1 MYTVDLYLRVR
12 LACHV
17 DGLSQRE
24 AASRFGIARETVR
37 KMLRHSEPPGYR
49 RRQPPKRPK
58 LAPFTDIIDRIL
70 EEDRTVHRK
79 QHHTAKRIFERLR
92 DEHGFTGKETIVKDY
107 VRERRLRRRE
117 MFVPLSHPP
126 GHAQAD
132 FGEADAII
140 AGVKYRA
147 HFSLPHS
154 DACFVAAYPAAT
166 TEAWLDGHNRAFV
179 FFGGVPQS
187 ILYDNDK
194 CLVSRILSDGT
205 RQRTRAFSGLQSHYL
220 FEDRYGRPGKGNDKG
235 NVEGVVGYARR
246 NFMTPLPRFAS
257 WDAFNGHLEEQ
268 CRNRQGNVLRGH
280 RESIGERFVRDREAL
295 KRPLPAPFD
304 ACDKQG
310 TRVNSLSLVRY
321 RTNDYS
327 VPVAYGHQEVWI
339 RGYVHEVVIGCG
351 AGIIARHPRSCDRED
366 MVFDPIHYLPLLE
379 HKIGA
384 LDQAAPLAGWE
395 LPDAFP
401 TLRRLLEARMGKAGK
416 REYVQVLR
424 LVETF
429 DLEVLH
435 GAVKDALRLGAI
447 GYDAVKHLV
456 LCRIERRPPKLDL
469 DIYPYLP
476 RANVDHGRRQLYEL
490 VGWRRVMTDTPQVL
504 LAHHLKTL
512 KLPTF
517 LREYDKLARQCA
529 TEGADHVRYLV
540 RLTELELIDRE
551 RRMVERRIRQA
562 RFPAVKSLPSQACCA
577 CPAGQR
583 ISFDFKALASLNK
596 MLVLELARCEY
607 VERRENIIALGNSG
621 TGKTHIAL
629 GLGLAA
635 CQKGLSV
642 GFLTTAALVHEL
654 MEARDEKRLL
664 RLQKQL
670 AKYHLLIID
679 ELGFVPLSKTGAE
692 LLFEVFSQRYERGSI
707 LVTCNL
713 PFDEWTEIFGSERL
727 TGALLDR
734 LTHHVHILEMNGES
748 YRLNQSQKR
757 RKSPKIPA

>member
-1 MYTVDLYLRVR
+1 MTNVNLHQIWVEQCVAAETIKLRYGLKAAFDYAVAEKLLNFAEAAAQHPEFGRELPRFVSRVR
-12 LACHV
+12 QMFTAQELVVHLA
-17 DGLSQRE
+17 
-24 AASRFGIARETVR
+24 
-37 KMLRHSEPPGYR
+37 
-49 RRQPPKRPK
+49 
-58 LAPFTDIIDRIL
+58 RI
-70 EEDRTVHRK
+70 E
-79 QHHTAKRIFERLR
+79 
-92 DEHGFTGKETIVKDY
+92 
-107 VRERRLRRRE
+107 RERRENDLAAME
-117 MFVPLSHPP
+117 
-126 GHAQAD
+126 D
-132 FGEADAII
+132 DEAP
-140 AGVKYRA
+140 
-147 HFSLPHS
+147 FEN
-154 DACFVAAYPAAT
+154 PAAAL
-166 TEAWLDGHNRAFV
+166 ER
-179 FFGGVPQS
+179 
-187 ILYDNDK
+187 
-194 CLVSRILSDGT
+194 T

-246 NFMTPLPRFAS
+246 NFMTPLPRFAN

-351 AGIIARHPRSCDRED
+351 AGIIARHPRSYDRED

-476 RANVDHGRRQLYEL
+476 RANV
-490 VGWRRVMTDTPQVL
+490 
-504 LAHHLKTL
+504 A
-512 KLPTF
+512 
-517 LREYDKLARQCA
+517 
-529 TEGADHVRYLV
+529 
-540 RLTELELIDRE
+540 
-551 RRMVERRIRQA
+551 
-562 RFPAVKSLPSQACCA
+562 
-577 CPAGQR
+577 
-583 ISFDFKALASLNK
+583 
-596 MLVLELARCEY
+596 
-607 VERRENIIALGNSG
+607 
-621 TGKTHIAL
+621 
-629 GLGLAA
+629 
-635 CQKGLSV
+635 
-642 GFLTTAALVHEL
+642 TTAAASY
-654 MEARDEKRLL
+654 MSLL
-664 RLQKQL
+664 
-670 AKYHLLIID
+670 
-679 ELGFVPLSKTGAE
+679 GGGA
-692 LLFEVFSQRYERGSI
+692 S
-707 LVTCNL
+707 
-713 PFDEWTEIFGSERL
+713 
-727 TGALLDR
+727 
-734 LTHHVHILEMNGES
+734 
-748 YRLNQSQKR
+748 
-757 RKSPKIPA
+757 

>member
-24 AASRFGIARETVR
+24 AASRFGIARATVR

-58 LAPFTDIIDRIL
+58 LAPFADIIDRIL

-132 FGEADAII
+132 FGAADAII

-147 HFSLPHS
+147 HFFVMTLPHS

-194 CLVSRILSDGT
+194 CLVSRIL
-205 RQRTRAFSGLQSHYL
+205 
-220 FEDRYGRPGKGNDKG
+220 
-235 NVEGVVGYARR
+235 
-246 NFMTPLPRFAS
+246 
-257 WDAFNGHLEEQ
+257 
-268 CRNRQGNVLRGH
+268 
-280 RESIGERFVRDREAL
+280 
-295 KRPLPAPFD
+295 
-304 ACDKQG
+304 
-310 TRVNSLSLVRY
+310 RY

-351 AGIIARHPRSCDRED
+351 AGIIARHPRSYDRED

-476 RANVDHGRRQLYEL
+476 RANV
-490 VGWRRVMTDTPQVL
+490 
-504 LAHHLKTL
+504 A
-512 KLPTF
+512 
-517 LREYDKLARQCA
+517 
-529 TEGADHVRYLV
+529 
-540 RLTELELIDRE
+540 
-551 RRMVERRIRQA
+551 
-562 RFPAVKSLPSQACCA
+562 
-577 CPAGQR
+577 
-583 ISFDFKALASLNK
+583 
-596 MLVLELARCEY
+596 
-607 VERRENIIALGNSG
+607 
-621 TGKTHIAL
+621 
-629 GLGLAA
+629 
-635 CQKGLSV
+635 
-642 GFLTTAALVHEL
+642 TTAAASY
-654 MEARDEKRLL
+654 MSLL
-664 RLQKQL
+664 
-670 AKYHLLIID
+670 
-679 ELGFVPLSKTGAE
+679 GGGA
-692 LLFEVFSQRYERGSI
+692 S
-707 LVTCNL
+707 
-713 PFDEWTEIFGSERL
+713 
-727 TGALLDR
+727 
-734 LTHHVHILEMNGES
+734 
-748 YRLNQSQKR
+748 
-757 RKSPKIPA
+757 

>member
-1 MYTVDLYLRVR
+1 MYTVDLYPRVR

-70 EEDRTVHRK
+70 EEDRPVHRK

-140 AGVKYRA
+140 AGVKVSGAFFRHDTSPQRCLLRCALPGGDDGGLAGRA
-147 HFSLPHS
+147 QQSL
-154 DACFVAAYPAAT
+154 C
-166 TEAWLDGHNRAFV
+166 L
-179 FFGGVPQS
+179 FGGVPQS

-194 CLVSRILSDGT
+194 CLVSRILPDGT

-220 FEDRYGRPGKGNDKG
+220 FEDRTGRPGKGNDKG
-235 NVEGVVGYARR
+235 NAEGVAGYARR

-304 ACDKQG
+304 ACDRQG
-310 TRVNSLSLVRY
+310 TRVSSLSLVRY

-327 VPVAYGHQEVWI
+327 VPVAYGHREVWI

-351 AGIIARHPRSCDRED
+351 AGIIARHPRSYERDD

-379 HKIGA
+379 QKIAA

-401 TLRRLLEARMGKAGK
+401 TLRRLLEARMGKSGK

-424 LVETF
+424 LLETF

-476 RANVDHGRRQLYEL
+476 RANV
-490 VGWRRVMTDTPQVL
+490 
-504 LAHHLKTL
+504 A
-512 KLPTF
+512 
-517 LREYDKLARQCA
+517 
-529 TEGADHVRYLV
+529 
-540 RLTELELIDRE
+540 
-551 RRMVERRIRQA
+551 
-562 RFPAVKSLPSQACCA
+562 
-577 CPAGQR
+577 
-583 ISFDFKALASLNK
+583 
-596 MLVLELARCEY
+596 
-607 VERRENIIALGNSG
+607 
-621 TGKTHIAL
+621 
-629 GLGLAA
+629 
-635 CQKGLSV
+635 
-642 GFLTTAALVHEL
+642 TTATASY
-654 MEARDEKRLL
+654 MSLL
-664 RLQKQL
+664 
-670 AKYHLLIID
+670 
-679 ELGFVPLSKTGAE
+679 GGGA
-692 LLFEVFSQRYERGSI
+692 S
-707 LVTCNL
+707 
-713 PFDEWTEIFGSERL
+713 
-727 TGALLDR
+727 
-734 LTHHVHILEMNGES
+734 
-748 YRLNQSQKR
+748 
-757 RKSPKIPA
+757 

>member
-70 EEDRTVHRK
+70 EEDRPVHRK

-147 HFSLPHS
+147 HFFVMILPHS

-351 AGIIARHPRSCDRED
+351 AGIIARHPRSYDRED

-447 GYDAVKHLV
+447 GYDAVLT
-456 LCRIERRPPKLDL
+456 LCCAVSSDARPNSTWISIPTCLGPTWRPRPPPV
-469 DIYPYLP
+469 I
-476 RANVDHGRRQLYEL
+476 
-490 VGWRRVMTDTPQVL
+490 
-504 LAHHLKTL
+504 
-512 KLPTF
+512 
-517 LREYDKLARQCA
+517 
-529 TEGADHVRYLV
+529 
-540 RLTELELIDRE
+540 
-551 RRMVERRIRQA
+551 
-562 RFPAVKSLPSQACCA
+562 
-577 CPAGQR
+577 
-583 ISFDFKALASLNK
+583 
-596 MLVLELARCEY
+596 
-607 VERRENIIALGNSG
+607 
-621 TGKTHIAL
+621 
-629 GLGLAA
+629 
-635 CQKGLSV
+635 
-642 GFLTTAALVHEL
+642 
-654 MEARDEKRLL
+654 
-664 RLQKQL
+664 
-670 AKYHLLIID
+670 
-679 ELGFVPLSKTGAE
+679 
-692 LLFEVFSQRYERGSI
+692 
-707 LVTCNL
+707 
-713 PFDEWTEIFGSERL
+713 
-727 TGALLDR
+727 
-734 LTHHVHILEMNGES
+734 
-748 YRLNQSQKR
+748 
-757 RKSPKIPA
+757 

>member
-1 MYTVDLYLRVR
+1 M
-12 LACHV
+12 
-17 DGLSQRE
+17 
-24 AASRFGIARETVR
+24 
-37 KMLRHSEPPGYR
+37 
-49 RRQPPKRPK
+49 
-58 LAPFTDIIDRIL
+58 
-70 EEDRTVHRK
+70 
-79 QHHTAKRIFERLR
+79 
-92 DEHGFTGKETIVKDY
+92 
-107 VRERRLRRRE
+107 
-117 MFVPLSHPP
+117 
-126 GHAQAD
+126 
-132 FGEADAII
+132 
-140 AGVKYRA
+140 
-147 HFSLPHS
+147 
-154 DACFVAAYPAAT
+154 
-166 TEAWLDGHNRAFV
+166 
-179 FFGGVPQS
+179 
-187 ILYDNDK
+187 
-194 CLVSRILSDGT
+194 
-205 RQRTRAFSGLQSHYL
+205 
-220 FEDRYGRPGKGNDKG
+220 
-235 NVEGVVGYARR
+235 
-246 NFMTPLPRFAS
+246 
-257 WDAFNGHLEEQ
+257 
-268 CRNRQGNVLRGH
+268 
-280 RESIGERFVRDREAL
+280 RDREAL

-351 AGIIARHPRSCDRED
+351 AGIIARHPRSYDRED

-424 LVETF
+424 LLETF

-476 RANVDHGRRQLYEL
+476 RANVATTAAASYMSLQEGGE

-562 RFPAVKSLPSQACCA
+562 RFPAVKSLD
-577 CPAGQR
+577 
-583 ISFDFKALASLNK
+583 SFDFKAIASLNK

-621 TGKTHIAL
+621 T
-629 GLGLAA
+629 
-635 CQKGLSV
+635 CP
-642 GFLTTAALVHEL
+642 F
-654 MEARDEKRLL
+654 
-664 RLQKQL
+664 
-670 AKYHLLIID
+670 HL
-679 ELGFVPLSKTGAE
+679 FHRA
-692 LLFEVFSQRYERGSI
+692 SQRRLGS
-707 LVTCNL
+707 
-713 PFDEWTEIFGSERL
+713 
-727 TGALLDR
+727 
-734 LTHHVHILEMNGES
+734 
-748 YRLNQSQKR
+748 
-757 RKSPKIPA
+757 PARTSF